1 MAEPVTVVWWTA
13 DAPLFES
20 RVHPGPEEGFVAVYP
35 LRPASDQRAT
45 LVAVV
50 DRAVLPTA
58 RGMTIGN
65 QDGTTVTMAPLGEP
79 EVLDVSTAADPRTRT
94 PPWDLMPRDRWVVAP
109 PSTAF
114 TRFFDRRSPTG
125 QVVIRILAVVA
136 GLAGVYFSVLI
147 RPGRDSRQ
155 ALEAVALLVGL
166 GLLTA
171 MMGSL
176 ADRFRGRDEDV
187 HERVT
192 LPGPD
197 RRRLARRAPR

>member
-20 RVHPGPEEGFVAVYP
+20 TVHPGPEEGFVAVYP
-35 LRPASDQRAT
+35 LRPTADQRAT

-65 QDGTTVTMAPLGEP
+65 QDGTTIEMAPLGDP

-109 PSTAF
+109 PSTAIS
-114 TRFFDRRSPTG
+114 RFVDRRSRGG
-125 QVVIRILAVVA
+125 QLAIRTLAVVA
-136 GLAGVYFSVLI
+136 GLAAVYVSVLI
-147 RPGRDSRQ
+147 RPGRDSRH
-155 ALEAVALLVGL
+155 ALEAVAFLVGL

-171 MMGSL
+171 TMGSL
-176 ADRFRGRDEDV
+176 ADRFRGREEDV
-187 HERVT
+187 EERVSLGT
-192 LPGPD
+192 AD